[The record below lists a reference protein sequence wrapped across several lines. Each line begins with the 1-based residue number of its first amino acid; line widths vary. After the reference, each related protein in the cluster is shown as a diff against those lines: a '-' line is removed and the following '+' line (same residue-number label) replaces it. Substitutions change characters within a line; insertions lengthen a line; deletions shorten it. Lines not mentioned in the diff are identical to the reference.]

1 MKLPNMNETFY
12 HNLPSGLQIVHR
24 KTTSPVVYVGI
35 MVGAGTRHELPSE
48 NGMAHYIEH
57 CVFKGTEHYT
67 ARQIINHIEGIGG
80 EINAYT
86 TKEETTF
93 YAATLRNHFRTTL
106 HLLADMVLHPT
117 FNKKETD
124 KEVTVILDE
133 IESYN
138 DSPSELIY
146 DDFENMVF
154 EGSSLAMPILGTKK
168 TLRRISKSP
177 DIALNWMKTHYRPE
191 RMVLF
196 VLGNITTQ
204 QVISA
209 AEKELLAN
217 THYPI
222 SHSEAS
228 ISPQGV
234 QYPIDHSEASH
245 SPQGVQYPI
254 AYSTQSGRPIA
265 APAASCSSP
274 SERPVGLCPSYSPSG
289 ASRTY
294 RRHTHQTHV
303 MLGSHAYPI
312 GHPKQL
318 TMYLL
323 NNILGGGS
331 MSSRLYLSLR
341 EKHGLVYNIDSQA
354 VPLSD
359 TGYWN
364 IYLAC
369 EPQHKE
375 QCLELCHKELR
386 NLRETTLTSAQ
397 LQRALRQLEGQMAIS
412 AENQENNAL
421 AMAKQMLYH
430 HHAPAWQKTFAK
442 VQQITPAQLQEV
454 ANEVF
459 APEKIYTLLY
469 D

>member
-1 MKLPNMNETFY
+1 MSDTFY
-12 HNLPSGLQIVHR
+12 HNLPNGVQIVHR
-24 KTTSPVVYVGI
+24 KTTSPVVYVGLMI
-35 MVGAGTRHELPSE
+35 GAGTRHELPNE

-117 FNKKETD
+117 FNTRETD

-146 DDFENMVF
+146 DDFETMVF

-177 DIALNWMKTHYRPE
+177 DIALDWMQQHYRPE

-196 VLGNITTQ
+196 VLGNVTTQ

-209 AEKELLAN
+209 AEKELLASS
-217 THYPI
+217 PI
-222 SHSEAS
+222 SYSEAS
-228 ISPQGV
+228 
-234 QYPIDHSEASH
+234 YSEASCNQ
-245 SPQGVQYPI
+245 SPI
-254 AYSTQSGRPIA
+254 AYS
-265 APAASCSSP
+265 
-274 SERPVGLCPSYSPSG
+274 
-289 ASRTY
+289 RTY
-294 RRHTHQTHV
+294 KRHTHQTHI

-375 QCLELCHKELR
+375 QCLELCHKELKQ
-386 NLRETTLTSAQ
+386 LRDTTLTSAQ

-430 HHAPAWQKTFAK
+430 HHAPAWQETFVK
-442 VQQITPAQLQEV
+442 VQQITPTQLQDV

>member
-1 MKLPNMNETFY
+1 MNETFY
-12 HNLPSGLQIVHR
+12 HNLPNGVQIVHR
-24 KTTSPVVYVGI
+24 KTQSPVVYVGLMI
-35 MVGAGTRHELPSE
+35 GAGTRHEQANE

-57 CVFKGTEHYT
+57 CVFKGTEHYN

-93 YAATLRNHFRTTL
+93 YAATLSNHFRTTL
-106 HLLADMVLHPT
+106 HLLADMVLRPT

-154 EGSSLAMPILGTKK
+154 EGSSLAMPILGTRK
-168 TLRRISKSP
+168 TLKRISKSP
-177 DIALNWMKTHYRPE
+177 DYPLQWMAQHYRPE

-196 VLGNITTQ
+196 VQGNVSTK
-204 QVISA
+204 QVISS
-209 AEKELLAN
+209 AERELGEVPHISSLTSHSSLSSQSSMPSAN
-217 THYPI
+217 T
-222 SHSEAS
+222 
-228 ISPQGV
+228 
-234 QYPIDHSEASH
+234 
-245 SPQGVQYPI
+245 
-254 AYSTQSGRPIA
+254 
-265 APAASCSSP
+265 
-274 SERPVGLCPSYSPSG
+274 
-289 ASRTY
+289 RTY
-294 RRHTHQTHV
+294 KRHTHQTHV

-375 QCLELCHKELR
+375 QCLELCHKELQM
-386 NLRETTLTSAQ
+386 LRDVRLSSSQ

-430 HHAPAWQKTFAK
+430 HYAPAWQETFAK
-442 VQQITPAQLQEV
+442 VKEITATQLQDV

-459 APEKIYTLLY
+459 TPQNIYTLLY

>member
-1 MKLPNMNETFY
+1 MSDTFY
-12 HNLPSGLQIVHR
+12 HNLPNGVQIVHR

-35 MVGAGTRHELPSE
+35 MVGAGTRHEQPNE

-93 YAATLRNHFRTTL
+93 YAATLSNHFRTTL

-117 FNKKETD
+117 FSKKETD

-146 DDFENMVF
+146 DDFENMIF

-177 DIALNWMKTHYRPE
+177 DIALSWMQQHYRPE

-196 VLGNITTQ
+196 VLGNVSTQ
-204 QVISA
+204 QVLSA
-209 AEKELLAN
+209 ATRELLSN
-217 THYPI
+217 SQYPI
-222 SHSEAS
+222 ANSEAS
-228 ISPQGV
+228 HIQSP
-234 QYPIDHSEASH
+234 ITHSEASH

-254 AYSTQSGRPIA
+254 A
-265 APAASCSSP
+265 APAASNT
-274 SERPVGLCPSYSPSG
+274 RLYK
-289 ASRTY
+289 
-294 RRHTHQTHV
+294 RHTHQTHI
-303 MLGSHAYPI
+303 MLGSYAYPI

-354 VPLSD
+354 MPLSD

-369 EPQHKE
+369 EPQHKDA
-375 QCLELCHKELR
+375 CLELCHKELQQ
-386 NLRETTLTSAQ
+386 LRDTALTSAQ

-430 HHAPAWQKTFAK
+430 HHAPAWRETFAK
-442 VQQITPAQLQEV
+442 VREITSAQLQEV

-459 APEKIYTLLY
+459 APDKIYTLLY

>member
-1 MKLPNMNETFY
+1 MYETFY
-12 HNLPSGLQIVHR
+12 HNLPNGLQIIHR
-24 KTTSPVVYVGI
+24 KTNSPVVYVGI

-106 HLLADMVLHPT
+106 HLLAEMVLRPT

-146 DDFENMVF
+146 DDFENMIF
-154 EGSSLAMPILGTKK
+154 EGSSLAMPILGSKK
-168 TLRRISKSP
+168 TLKHISKSP
-177 DIALNWMKTHYRPE
+177 EYPLKWMAQHYRPE
-191 RMVLF
+191 HMVLF
-196 VLGNITTQ
+196 VLGNVSTK
-204 QVISA
+204 QVIASA
-209 AEKELLAN
+209 ERELGV
-217 THYPI
+217 I
-222 SHSEAS
+222 SSTDSTTTATSTSNRTSAS
-228 ISPQGV
+228 T
-234 QYPIDHSEASH
+234 A
-245 SPQGVQYPI
+245 
-254 AYSTQSGRPIA
+254 TT
-265 APAASCSSP
+265 
-274 SERPVGLCPSYSPSG
+274 
-289 ASRTY
+289 RTY
-294 RRHTHQTHV
+294 RRHTHQTHI
-303 MLGSHAYPI
+303 MLGSHTYPI
-312 GHPKQL
+312 GHPNQL

-341 EKHGLVYNIDSQA
+341 EKYGLVYNVDSQA

-397 LQRALRQLEGQMAIS
+397 LQRALRQLEGQIAIS

-430 HHAPAWQKTFAK
+430 HHAPAWQETFAK
-442 VQQITPAQLQEV
+442 VQQITPIQLQDV

>member
-1 MKLPNMNETFY
+1 MYETFY
-12 HNLPSGLQIVHR
+12 HNLPNGVQIVHR

-35 MVGAGTRHELPSE
+35 MVGAGTRHELPNE

-93 YAATLRNHFRTTL
+93 YAATLRQHFRTTL
-106 HLLADMVLHPT
+106 HLLADMVLRPT
-117 FNKKETD
+117 FHKKETD
-124 KEVTVILDE
+124 KELTVILDE

-146 DDFENMVF
+146 DDFENMIF

-177 DIALNWMKTHYRPE
+177 DIALSWMQQHYRPE

-196 VLGNITTQ
+196 VLGNVSTQ

-209 AEKELLAN
+209 AEKELLA
-217 THYPI
+217 HSPQDVQYPI

-228 ISPQGV
+228 NSPQGV
-234 QYPIDHSEASH
+234 QYPISHSEASL
-245 SPQGVQYPI
+245 
-254 AYSTQSGRPIA
+254 T
-265 APAASCSSP
+265 
-274 SERPVGLCPSYSPSG
+274 
-289 ASRTY
+289 RTY
-294 RRHTHQTHV
+294 RRHTHQTHI

-341 EKHGLVYNIDSQA
+341 EKYGLVYNIDSQA

-369 EPQHKE
+369 EPQHKD
-375 QCLELCHKELR
+375 QCLELCHKELKQ
-386 NLRETTLTSAQ
+386 LRDTALTSSQ

-430 HHAPAWQKTFAK
+430 HHSPAWQDTFARI
-442 VQQITPAQLQEV
+442 QTITPTQLQDV

>member
-1 MKLPNMNETFY
+1 MSDTFY
-12 HNLPSGLQIVHR
+12 HNLPNGVQIVHR

-35 MVGAGTRHELPSE
+35 MVGAGTRHELPNE

-106 HLLADMVLHPT
+106 HLLAEMVLHPT

-146 DDFENMVF
+146 DDFENMIF

-168 TLRRISKSP
+168 TLRHISKSP
-177 DIALNWMKTHYRPE
+177 DIALNWMQQHYRPE

-196 VLGNITTQ
+196 VLGNVTTQ

-209 AEKELLAN
+209 AEKELLSSSPI
-217 THYPI
+217 THT
-222 SHSEAS
+222 
-228 ISPQGV
+228 
-234 QYPIDHSEASH
+234 EASH

-254 AYSTQSGRPIA
+254 A
-265 APAASCSSP
+265 APAASNT
-274 SERPVGLCPSYSPSG
+274 RLYK
-289 ASRTY
+289 
-294 RRHTHQTHV
+294 RHTHQTHV
-303 MLGSHAYPI
+303 MLGSHTYPI

-318 TMYLL
+318 TMFLL

-341 EKHGLVYNIDSQA
+341 EKYGLVYNIDSQA

-369 EPQHKE
+369 EPQHKD
-375 QCLELCHKELR
+375 QCLELCHKELKQ
-386 NLRETTLTSAQ
+386 LRDTTLTSAQ

-430 HHAPAWQKTFAK
+430 HHAPAWQETFAK
-442 VQQITPAQLQEV
+442 VREITPTQLQDV

>member
-1 MKLPNMNETFY
+1 MYETFY
-12 HNLPSGLQIVHR
+12 HNLTNGVQIVHR
-24 KTTSPVVYVGI
+24 LTASPVVYVGLMI
-35 MVGAGTRHELPSE
+35 GAGTRHELPEE

-57 CVFKGTEHYT
+57 CLFKGTEHYS

-93 YAATLRNHFRTTL
+93 YAATLNNHFRTTL
-106 HLLADMVLHPT
+106 HLLADMVLRPT
-117 FNKKETD
+117 FLKRETD

-146 DDFENMVF
+146 DDFENLIF
-154 EGSSLAMPILGTKK
+154 EGNTLAMPILGTKK
-168 TLRRISKSP
+168 TLKRISKSP
-177 DIALNWMKTHYRPE
+177 EYPLNWMAQHYRPE

-196 VLGNITTQ
+196 VLGNVSPK
-204 QVISA
+204 QVIAA
-209 AEKELLAN
+209 AEKELGHLA
-217 THYPI
+217 
-222 SHSEAS
+222 SVSS
-228 ISPQGV
+228 
-234 QYPIDHSEASH
+234 
-245 SPQGVQYPI
+245 
-254 AYSTQSGRPIA
+254 STSV
-265 APAASCSSP
+265 SSP
-274 SERPVGLCPSYSPSG
+274 SSLTSARERI
-289 ASRTY
+289 Y
-294 RRHTHQTHV
+294 RRHTHQTHI
-303 MLGSHAYPI
+303 MLGSNSFPI

-318 TMYLL
+318 TMFLL

-341 EKHGLVYNIDSQA
+341 EKYGLVYNIDSQA

-369 EPQHKE
+369 EPQHKD
-375 QCLELCHKELR
+375 QCLELVHAELKK
-386 NLRETTLTSAQ
+386 LRDVRLTSAQ
-397 LQRALRQLEGQMAIS
+397 LQRALSQLQGQLAIS

-430 HHAPAWQKTFAK
+430 HRAPQWQETFAK
-442 VQQITPAQLQEV
+442 VQKITPEQLQEV

-459 APEKIYTLLY
+459 DTNKIATLQY
-469 D
+469 A

>member
-1 MKLPNMNETFY
+1 MYDTFY
-12 HNLPSGLQIVHR
+12 HILPNGVQIVHR
-24 KTTSPVVYVGI
+24 KTNSPVVYVGLMI
-35 MVGAGTRHELPSE
+35 GAGTRHEQANE

-57 CVFKGTEHYT
+57 CVFKGTEHYN

-93 YAATLRNHFRTTL
+93 YAATLCNHFRTTL
-106 HLLADMVLHPT
+106 HLLADMVLRPT

-154 EGSSLAMPILGTKK
+154 EGSSLAMPILGTRK
-168 TLRRISKSP
+168 TLKRISKSP
-177 DIALNWMKTHYRPE
+177 DYPLQWMAQHYRPE

-196 VLGNITTQ
+196 VQGNVSTK
-204 QVISA
+204 QVISS
-209 AEKELLAN
+209 AERELGEVPHISSLS
-217 THYPI
+217 
-222 SHSEAS
+222 SHSS
-228 ISPQGV
+228 LS
-234 QYPIDHSEASH
+234 S
-245 SPQGVQYPI
+245 
-254 AYSTQSGRPIA
+254 QS
-265 APAASCSSP
+265 SMP
-274 SERPVGLCPSYSPSG
+274 S
-289 ASRTY
+289 ATIRTY
-294 RRHTHQTHV
+294 KRHTHQTHV

-375 QCLELCHKELR
+375 QCLELCHKELKQ
-386 NLRETTLTSAQ
+386 LRDTRLTAAQ

-430 HHAPAWQKTFAK
+430 HHAPAWQETFAK
-442 VQQITPAQLQEV
+442 VKEITSTQLQDV

>member
-1 MKLPNMNETFY
+1 MYETFY

-35 MVGAGTRHELPSE
+35 MVGAGTRHELPNE

-67 ARQIINHIEGIGG
+67 ARQLINHIEGIGG

-204 QVISA
+204 QVIAA
-209 AEKELLAN
+209 AEKELLASSP
-217 THYPI
+217 YRPI
-222 SHSEAS
+222 ASSPITHSEAS
-228 ISPQGV
+228 N
-234 QYPIDHSEASH
+234 
-245 SPQGVQYPI
+245 
-254 AYSTQSGRPIA
+254 
-265 APAASCSSP
+265 
-274 SERPVGLCPSYSPSG
+274 SPSG

-294 RRHTHQTHV
+294 RRHTHQTHI
-303 MLGSHAYPI
+303 MLGSRSYPI

-369 EPQHKE
+369 ESQHKD
-375 QCLELCHKELR
+375 QCLELCHKELKQ
-386 NLRETTLTSAQ
+386 LRDTTLTTSQ

-421 AMAKQMLYH
+421 AMAKQMLYY
-430 HHAPAWQKTFAK
+430 HHAPAWQETLSK
-442 VQQITPAQLQEV
+442 VKEITPSQLQDV

>member
-1 MKLPNMNETFY
+1 MYETFY
-12 HNLPSGLQIVHR
+12 HNLPNGVQIVHR
-24 KTTSPVVYVGI
+24 LTSSPVVYVGI
-35 MVGAGTRHELPSE
+35 MIGAGTRHEQPEE

-57 CVFKGTEHYT
+57 CLFKGTEHYT

-93 YAATLRNHFRTTL
+93 YAATLSNHFRTTL
-106 HLLADMVLHPT
+106 HLLADMVLRPT

-146 DDFENMVF
+146 DDFENMIF

-177 DIALNWMKTHYRPE
+177 QYPLNWMAQHYRPE
-191 RMVLF
+191 RIVLF
-196 VLGNITTQ
+196 VQGNVSTK
-204 QVISA
+204 QVITA
-209 AEKELLAN
+209 AEKELLA
-217 THYPI
+217 
-222 SHSEAS
+222 S
-228 ISPQGV
+228 SP
-234 QYPIDHSEASH
+234 YRPIDY
-245 SPQGVQYPI
+245 SPSPI
-254 AYSTQSGRPIA
+254 AYSPSPIA
-265 APAASCSSP
+265 
-274 SERPVGLCPSYSPSG
+274 Y
-289 ASRTY
+289 SRTY
-294 RRHTHQTHV
+294 KRHTHQTHV
-303 MLGSHAYPI
+303 MLGSHTYPI

-318 TMYLL
+318 TMFLL

-341 EKHGLVYNIDSQA
+341 EKYGLVYNIDSQA

-369 EPQHKE
+369 EPQHKD
-375 QCLELCHKELR
+375 QCLELCHKELKQLCDTR
-386 NLRETTLTSAQ
+386 LTATQ
-397 LQRALRQLEGQMAIS
+397 LQRALRQLEGQLAIS

-430 HHAPAWQKTFAK
+430 HRAPQWQETFAK
-442 VQQITPAQLQEV
+442 VQKITPEQLQEV

>member
-1 MKLPNMNETFY
+1 MYETFY
-12 HNLPSGLQIVHR
+12 HNLPNGVQIVHR
-24 KTTSPVVYVGI
+24 PTLSPVVYVGI
-35 MVGAGTRHELPSE
+35 MIGAGTRHEQPNE

-57 CVFKGTEHYT
+57 CLFKGTQHYT

-93 YAATLRNHFRTTL
+93 YAATLNNHFRTTL
-106 HLLADMVLHPT
+106 HLLADMVLRPT

-146 DDFENMVF
+146 DDFENMIF

-168 TLRRISKSP
+168 TLKHISKSP
-177 DIALNWMKTHYRPE
+177 DHPLNWMKQHYRPE

-196 VLGNITTQ
+196 VQGNVTTK
-204 QVISA
+204 QVIAA
-209 AEKELLAN
+209 AEKEL
-217 THYPI
+217 
-222 SHSEAS
+222 AS
-228 ISPQGV
+228 F
-234 QYPIDHSEASH
+234 AS
-245 SPQGVQYPI
+245 SSSSSSV
-254 AYSTQSGRPIA
+254 SGP
-265 APAASCSSP
+265 SSL
-274 SERPVGLCPSYSPSG
+274 SVSKERVYK
-289 ASRTY
+289 
-294 RRHTHQTHV
+294 RHTHQTHI
-303 MLGSHAYPI
+303 MLGSNSYPI

-318 TMYLL
+318 TMFLL

-369 EPQHKE
+369 EPQHKN
-375 QCLELCHKELR
+375 QCLELVQKELH
-386 NLRETTLTSAQ
+386 NLRDVKLTSAQ
-397 LQRALRQLEGQMAIS
+397 LQRALRQLQGQLAIS

-430 HHAPAWQKTFAK
+430 HRAPQWQETFAK
-442 VQQITPAQLQEV
+442 VQKITPEQLQDV

-459 APEKIYTLLY
+459 DTNKIATLLY

>member
-1 MKLPNMNETFY
+1 MYETFY
-12 HNLPSGLQIVHR
+12 HNLPNGVQIVHR
-24 KTTSPVVYVGI
+24 LTSSPVVYVGI
-35 MVGAGTRHELPSE
+35 MIGAGTRHEQPEE

-57 CVFKGTEHYT
+57 CLFKGTEHYT

-93 YAATLRNHFRTTL
+93 YAATLSNHFRTTL
-106 HLLADMVLHPT
+106 HLLADMVLRPT

-146 DDFENMVF
+146 DDFENMIF

-168 TLRRISKSP
+168 TLKRISKSP
-177 DIALNWMKTHYRPE
+177 QYPLNWMAQHYRPE

-196 VLGNITTQ
+196 VQGNVSTK
-204 QVISA
+204 QVIAA
-209 AEKELLAN
+209 AEKELL
-217 THYPI
+217 
-222 SHSEAS
+222 SS
-228 ISPQGV
+228 SP
-234 QYPIDHSEASH
+234 YRPIDY
-245 SPQGVQYPI
+245 SPSPI
-254 AYSTQSGRPIA
+254 AYSPSPIA
-265 APAASCSSP
+265 
-274 SERPVGLCPSYSPSG
+274 Y
-289 ASRTY
+289 SRTY
-294 RRHTHQTHV
+294 KRHTHQTHV
-303 MLGSHAYPI
+303 MLGSHTYPI

-318 TMYLL
+318 TMFLL

-341 EKHGLVYNIDSQA
+341 EKYGLVYNIDSQA

-369 EPQHKE
+369 EPQHKDH
-375 QCLELCHKELR
+375 CLELCHKELKQ
-386 NLRETTLTSAQ
+386 LRDTRLTATQ
-397 LQRALRQLEGQMAIS
+397 LQRALRQLEGQLAIS

-430 HHAPAWQKTFAK
+430 HRAPQWQETFAK
-442 VQQITPAQLQEV
+442 VQKITPEQLQEV

>member
-1 MKLPNMNETFY
+1 MSETFY
-12 HNLPSGLQIVHR
+12 HNLPNGVQIVHR

-35 MVGAGTRHELPSE
+35 MVGAGTRHELPNE

-93 YAATLRNHFRTTL
+93 YAATLNNHFRTTL

-117 FNKKETD
+117 FNKRETD

-177 DIALNWMKTHYRPE
+177 NYPLQWMAEHYRPE

-196 VLGNITTQ
+196 VLGNVTTK
-204 QVISA
+204 QVIAA
-209 AEKELLAN
+209 AERELLSYTPSPIANRQSPIAN
-217 THYPI
+217 TP
-222 SHSEAS
+222 S
-228 ISPQGV
+228 
-234 QYPIDHSEASH
+234 
-245 SPQGVQYPI
+245 PI
-254 AYSTQSGRPIA
+254 AYS
-265 APAASCSSP
+265 
-274 SERPVGLCPSYSPSG
+274 
-289 ASRTY
+289 RTY
-294 RRHTHQTHV
+294 KRHTHQTHI

-369 EPQHKE
+369 EPQHKD
-375 QCLELCHKELR
+375 QCLELCHKELQT
-386 NLRETTLTSAQ
+386 LRDVRLTSSQ

-430 HHAPAWQKTFAK
+430 HRAPAWQETFAK
-442 VQQITPAQLQEV
+442 VTEITPTQLQEV

>member
-1 MKLPNMNETFY
+1 MNDTFY
-12 HNLPSGLQIVHR
+12 HNLPNGVQIVHR

-35 MVGAGTRHELPSE
+35 MVGAGTRHELPNE

-106 HLLADMVLHPT
+106 HLLAEMVLRPT
-117 FNKKETD
+117 FSKKETD

-146 DDFENMVF
+146 DDFENMIF
-154 EGSSLAMPILGTKK
+154 EGSSLAMPILGTKR

-177 DIALNWMKTHYRPE
+177 DIALRWMQQHYRPE

-196 VLGNITTQ
+196 VLGNVSTQ
-204 QVISA
+204 QVVSA
-209 AEKELLAN
+209 AEKELLA
-217 THYPI
+217 HSPQDVQYPI
-222 SHSEAS
+222 SISEAS
-228 ISPQGV
+228 HSPQGV
-234 QYPIDHSEASH
+234 QYPIAHSEASH

-254 AYSTQSGRPIA
+254 A
-265 APAASCSSP
+265 APAASNT
-274 SERPVGLCPSYSPSG
+274 RIYK
-289 ASRTY
+289 
-294 RRHTHQTHV
+294 RHTHQTHV

-369 EPQHKE
+369 EPQHKD
-375 QCLELCHKELR
+375 QCLELCHKELKQ
-386 NLRETTLTSAQ
+386 LRDTTLTTSQ

-430 HHAPAWQKTFAK
+430 HHAPAWQETFAK
-442 VQQITPAQLQEV
+442 VKEITPTQLQDV

>member
-1 MKLPNMNETFY
+1 MNNTFY
-12 HNLPSGLQIVHR
+12 HNLPNGLQIVHR

-35 MVGAGTRHELPSE
+35 MVGAGTRHELPNE

-106 HLLADMVLHPT
+106 HLLAEMVLRPT

-146 DDFENMVF
+146 DDFENMIF
-154 EGSSLAMPILGTKK
+154 EGSSLAMPILGSKK
-168 TLRRISKSP
+168 TLKHISKSP
-177 DIALNWMKTHYRPE
+177 EHPLKWMAQHYRPE
-191 RMVLF
+191 HMVLF
-196 VLGNITTQ
+196 VLGNVSTK
-204 QVISA
+204 QVIASA
-209 AEKELLAN
+209 ERELGV
-217 THYPI
+217 I
-222 SHSEAS
+222 SSTDSTTTATSTSNRTSAS
-228 ISPQGV
+228 T
-234 QYPIDHSEASH
+234 A
-245 SPQGVQYPI
+245 
-254 AYSTQSGRPIA
+254 TT
-265 APAASCSSP
+265 
-274 SERPVGLCPSYSPSG
+274 
-289 ASRTY
+289 RTY
-294 RRHTHQTHV
+294 RRHTHQTHI
-303 MLGSHAYPI
+303 MLGSHTYPI
-312 GHPKQL
+312 GHPNQL

-341 EKHGLVYNIDSQA
+341 EKYGLVYNVDSQA

-397 LQRALRQLEGQMAIS
+397 LQRTLRQLEGQMAIS

-430 HHAPAWQKTFAK
+430 HHAPAWQETFAK
-442 VQQITPAQLQEV
+442 VQQITPIQLQDV

>member
-1 MKLPNMNETFY
+1 MYETFY
-12 HNLPSGLQIVHR
+12 HNLPNGVQIVHR
-24 KTTSPVVYVGI
+24 PTPSPVVYVGLMI
-35 MVGAGTRHELPSE
+35 GAGTRHEHPNE

-57 CVFKGTEHYT
+57 CLFKGTEHYS

-93 YAATLRNHFRTTL
+93 YAATLNNHFRTTL
-106 HLLADMVLHPT
+106 HLLADMVLRPT

-146 DDFENMVF
+146 DDFENMIF

-168 TLRRISKSP
+168 TLCRISKSP
-177 DIALNWMKTHYRPE
+177 KYPLGWMAKHYRPE

-196 VLGNITTQ
+196 VLGNVTTK

-209 AEKELLAN
+209 AEKEFGN
-217 THYPI
+217 TEVPI
-222 SHSEAS
+222 NNTTLHNTK
-228 ISPQGV
+228 
-234 QYPIDHSEASH
+234 QY
-245 SPQGVQYPI
+245 Y
-254 AYSTQSGRPIA
+254 TT
-265 APAASCSSP
+265 
-274 SERPVGLCPSYSPSG
+274 LNNTK
-289 ASRTY
+289 SRTY
-294 RRHTHQTHV
+294 RRHTHQTHI
-303 MLGSHAYPI
+303 MLGSHTYPI

-341 EKHGLVYNIDSQA
+341 EKHGLVYNIDSQT

-369 EPQHKE
+369 EPQHKD
-375 QCLELCHKELR
+375 QCLELCHKELQT
-386 NLRETTLTSAQ
+386 LRDVRLTSSQ
-397 LQRALRQLEGQMAIS
+397 LQRALRQLEGQLAIS

-430 HHAPAWQKTFAK
+430 HRAPQWQETFEK
-442 VQQITPAQLQEV
+442 VKQITPSQLQEV

-459 APEKIYTLLY
+459 ALDKIYTLLY

>member
-1 MKLPNMNETFY
+1 MYETFY
-12 HNLPSGLQIVHR
+12 HNLPNGVQIVHR
-24 KTTSPVVYVGI
+24 PTASPVVYVGLMI
-35 MVGAGTRHELPSE
+35 GAGTRHEEPNE

-57 CVFKGTEHYT
+57 CLFKGTEHYT

-93 YAATLRNHFRTTL
+93 YAATLNNHFRTTL
-106 HLLADMVLHPT
+106 HLLADMVLRPT

-146 DDFENMVF
+146 DDFENLIF
-154 EGSSLAMPILGTKK
+154 EGNSLAMPILGTKK
-168 TLRRISKSP
+168 TLKRISKSP
-177 DIALNWMKTHYRPE
+177 DYPLNWMKQHYRPE

-196 VLGNITTQ
+196 VQGNVTTK
-204 QVISA
+204 QVIAA
-209 AEKELLAN
+209 AEKELAHLA
-217 THYPI
+217 
-222 SHSEAS
+222 SSS
-228 ISPQGV
+228 S
-234 QYPIDHSEASH
+234 S
-245 SPQGVQYPI
+245 
-254 AYSTQSGRPIA
+254 YSV
-265 APAASCSSP
+265 SSP
-274 SERPVGLCPSYSPSG
+274 SSLSASKERVYK
-289 ASRTY
+289 
-294 RRHTHQTHV
+294 RHTHQTHI
-303 MLGSHAYPI
+303 MLGSHSYPI

-318 TMYLL
+318 TMFLL

-341 EKHGLVYNIDSQA
+341 EKYGLVYNVDSQA

-369 EPQHKE
+369 EPQHKD
-375 QCLELCHKELR
+375 QCLELVHHELQT
-386 NLRETTLTSAQ
+386 LRDVRLTSAQ
-397 LQRALRQLEGQMAIS
+397 LQRALRQLQGQLAIS

-430 HHAPAWQKTFAK
+430 HRAPQWQETFAK
-442 VQQITPAQLQEV
+442 VQKITPDQLQEV

-459 APEKIYTLLY
+459 DTNKIATLQY
-469 D
+469 A

>member
-1 MKLPNMNETFY
+1 MYETFY
-12 HNLPSGLQIVHR
+12 HNLPNGVQIVHR
-24 KTTSPVVYVGI
+24 KTSSPVVYVGI
-35 MVGAGTRHELPSE
+35 MVGAGTRHEQPNE

-106 HLLADMVLHPT
+106 HLLADMVLRPT
-117 FNKKETD
+117 FNKRETD

-168 TLRRISKSP
+168 TLKRISKSRQYP
-177 DIALNWMKTHYRPE
+177 LDWMAQHYRPE

-196 VLGNITTQ
+196 VLGNVTTQ
-204 QVISA
+204 QVIAA
-209 AEKELLAN
+209 AERELGNFARETSVASATSPASPL
-217 THYPI
+217 PI
-222 SHSEAS
+222 THSEVS
-228 ISPQGV
+228 NNPQG
-234 QYPIDHSEASH
+234 I
-245 SPQGVQYPI
+245 QYPI
-254 AYSTQSGRPIA
+254 AAS
-265 APAASCSSP
+265 AASLT
-274 SERPVGLCPSYSPSG
+274 RLYK
-289 ASRTY
+289 
-294 RRHTHQTHV
+294 RHTHQTHI
-303 MLGSHAYPI
+303 MLGSHSYPI

-369 EPQHKE
+369 EPQHKD
-375 QCLELCHKELR
+375 QCLELCHKELKQ
-386 NLRETTLTSAQ
+386 LRDVTLTSAQ

-421 AMAKQMLYH
+421 AMAKQMLYY
-430 HHAPAWQKTFAK
+430 HHAPAWQETFARL
-442 VQQITPAQLQEV
+442 QTITPSQLQEV
-454 ANEVF
+454 ANETY
-459 APEKIYTLLY
+459 APDKIYTLLY

>member
-1 MKLPNMNETFY
+1 MYETFY

-35 MVGAGTRHELPSE
+35 MVGAGTRHELPNE

-106 HLLADMVLHPT
+106 HLLADMVLRPT
-117 FNKKETD
+117 FCKKETD

-146 DDFENMVF
+146 DDFENMIF
-154 EGSSLAMPILGTKK
+154 EGSSLAMPILGTKR

-196 VLGNITTQ
+196 VLGNISTQ

-209 AEKELLAN
+209 AEKELLASSP
-217 THYPI
+217 YRPI
-222 SHSEAS
+222 ASSPIANSEAS
-228 ISPQGV
+228 YSQ
-234 QYPIDHSEASH
+234 S
-245 SPQGVQYPI
+245 PI
-254 AYSTQSGRPIA
+254 AYS
-265 APAASCSSP
+265 
-274 SERPVGLCPSYSPSG
+274 
-289 ASRTY
+289 RTY
-294 RRHTHQTHV
+294 KRHTHQTHI

-375 QCLELCHKELR
+375 QCLELCHKELKQ
-386 NLRETTLTSAQ
+386 LRDTTLTSAQ

-430 HHAPAWQKTFAK
+430 HHAPAWQETFAK
-442 VQQITPAQLQEV
+442 VQQITPTQLQDV

>member
-1 MKLPNMNETFY
+1 MSETFY
-12 HNLPSGLQIVHR
+12 HNLPNGVQIVHR
-24 KTTSPVVYVGI
+24 KTSSPVVYVGI
-35 MVGAGTRHELPSE
+35 MVGAGTRHEQANE

-93 YAATLRNHFRTTL
+93 YAATLSNHFRTTL
-106 HLLADMVLHPT
+106 HLLADMVMRPT

-177 DIALNWMKTHYRPE
+177 DIAINWMQQHYRPE

-196 VLGNITTQ
+196 VQGNVTTK

-209 AEKELLAN
+209 AERELGEVPHISSLS
-217 THYPI
+217 
-222 SHSEAS
+222 SHSS
-228 ISPQGV
+228 LS
-234 QYPIDHSEASH
+234 S
-245 SPQGVQYPI
+245 
-254 AYSTQSGRPIA
+254 QS
-265 APAASCSSP
+265 SMP
-274 SERPVGLCPSYSPSG
+274 S
-289 ASRTY
+289 ATTRTY
-294 RRHTHQTHV
+294 KRHTHQTHI

-312 GHPKQL
+312 GHEKQL

-341 EKHGLVYNIDSQA
+341 EKYGLVYNIDSQA

-369 EPQHKE
+369 EPQHKD
-375 QCLELCHKELR
+375 QCLELCHKELKQ
-386 NLRETTLTSAQ
+386 LRDTRLTSAQ

-430 HHAPAWQKTFAK
+430 HHAPAWQEVFAK
-442 VQQITPAQLQEV
+442 VKEISAEQLQDV

>member
-1 MKLPNMNETFY
+1 MYETFY
-12 HNLPSGLQIVHR
+12 HNLPNGLQIVHR

-35 MVGAGTRHELPSE
+35 MVGAGTRHELPNE

-57 CVFKGTEHYT
+57 CVFKGTQHYT

-93 YAATLRNHFRTTL
+93 YAATLRQHFRTTL
-106 HLLADMVLHPT
+106 HLLADLVIRPT
-117 FNKKETD
+117 FHKKETD
-124 KEVTVILDE
+124 KELTVILDE

-146 DDFENMVF
+146 DDFENMIF
-154 EGSSLAMPILGTKK
+154 EGSSLAMPILGTKR
-168 TLRRISKSP
+168 TLHRISKSP
-177 DIALNWMKTHYRPE
+177 DIALNWMQQHYRPE

-196 VLGNITTQ
+196 VLGNVTTQ

-209 AEKELLAN
+209 AEREF
-217 THYPI
+217 I
-222 SHSEAS
+222 
-228 ISPQGV
+228 
-234 QYPIDHSEASH
+234 
-245 SPQGVQYPI
+245 
-254 AYSTQSGRPIA
+254 
-265 APAASCSSP
+265 SSP
-274 SERPVGLCPSYSPSG
+274 SPQTDTPS
-289 ASRTY
+289 ASNTTNNSKFKIQNSKFPTTRLY
-294 RRHTHQTHV
+294 RRHTHQTHI

-341 EKHGLVYNIDSQA
+341 ERYGLVYNIDSQA

-369 EPQHKE
+369 EPQHKDH
-375 QCLELCHKELR
+375 CLELCQKELKQ
-386 NLRETTLTSAQ
+386 LRDTALTASQ

-430 HHAPAWQKTFAK
+430 HHAPAWQDTFARI
-442 VQQITPAQLQEV
+442 QTITPTQLQDV

>member
-1 MKLPNMNETFY
+1 MYDTFY
-12 HNLPSGLQIVHR
+12 HILPNGVQIVHR
-24 KTTSPVVYVGI
+24 KTNSPVVYVGLMI
-35 MVGAGTRHELPSE
+35 GAGTRHEQANE

-57 CVFKGTEHYT
+57 CVFKGTEHYN
-67 ARQIINHIEGIGG
+67 ARQIINQIEGIGG

-93 YAATLRNHFRTTL
+93 YAATLCNHFRTTL
-106 HLLADMVLHPT
+106 HLLADMVLRPT

-177 DIALNWMKTHYRPE
+177 EIALNWMKTHYRPE
-191 RMVLF
+191 RIVLF
-196 VLGNITTQ
+196 VQGNVSTK
-204 QVISA
+204 QVISS
-209 AEKELLAN
+209 AERELREVPRISSLSS
-217 THYPI
+217 YS
-222 SHSEAS
+222 SHSS
-228 ISPQGV
+228 L
-234 QYPIDHSEASH
+234 
-245 SPQGVQYPI
+245 
-254 AYSTQSGRPIA
+254 
-265 APAASCSSP
+265 SSMP
-274 SERPVGLCPSYSPSG
+274 S
-289 ASRTY
+289 ATTRTY
-294 RRHTHQTHV
+294 KRHTHQTHI

-312 GHPKQL
+312 GHQKQL

-369 EPQHKE
+369 EPQHKD
-375 QCLELCHKELR
+375 QCLELCHKELKQ
-386 NLRETTLTSAQ
+386 LRDTRLTSAQ

-430 HHAPAWQKTFAK
+430 HHAPAWQEVFAK
-442 VQQITPAQLQEV
+442 VKEITAEQLQDV

>member
-1 MKLPNMNETFY
+1 MYETFY
-12 HNLPSGLQIVHR
+12 HNLPNGVQIVHR
-24 KTTSPVVYVGI
+24 KTLSPVVYVGLMI
-35 MVGAGTRHELPSE
+35 GAGTRHEQPEE

-57 CVFKGTEHYT
+57 CLFKGTEHYT

-93 YAATLRNHFRTTL
+93 YAATLNNHFRTTL
-106 HLLADMVLHPT
+106 HLLADMVLRPT

-146 DDFENMVF
+146 DDFENLLF

-177 DIALNWMKTHYRPE
+177 KYPLDWMAQHYRPE

-196 VLGNITTQ
+196 VQGNVSTK
-204 QVISA
+204 QVIAA
-209 AEKELLAN
+209 AEKELG
-217 THYPI
+217 HFV
-222 SHSEAS
+222 S
-228 ISPQGV
+228 IPCS
-234 QYPIDHSEASH
+234 
-245 SPQGVQYPI
+245 
-254 AYSTQSGRPIA
+254 YSV
-265 APAASCSSP
+265 SSP
-274 SERPVGLCPSYSPSG
+274 STLSAAKERV
-289 ASRTY
+289 Y

-303 MLGSHAYPI
+303 MLGSHSYPI

-318 TMYLL
+318 TMFLL

-341 EKHGLVYNIDSQA
+341 EKYGLVYNIDSQA

-359 TGYWN
+359 TGYWD

-369 EPQHKE
+369 EPQHKD
-375 QCLELCHKELR
+375 QCLELCHKELQT
-386 NLRETTLTSAQ
+386 LRDVRLTSAQ
-397 LQRALRQLEGQMAIS
+397 LQRALRQLEGQLAIS

-430 HHAPAWQKTFAK
+430 HRAPQWQETFAK
-442 VQQITPAQLQEV
+442 VQQITPAQLQDV

>member
-1 MKLPNMNETFY
+1 MSDTFY
-12 HNLPSGLQIVHR
+12 HNLPNGVQIVYR

-35 MVGAGTRHELPSE
+35 MVGAGTRHEFPNE

-106 HLLADMVLHPT
+106 HLLAEMVLRPT
-117 FNKKETD
+117 FSKKETD

-146 DDFENMVF
+146 DDFENMIF

-177 DIALNWMKTHYRPE
+177 DIALDWMQQHYRPE

-196 VLGNITTQ
+196 VLGDVSTQ
-204 QVISA
+204 QVISS
-209 AEKELLAN
+209 AEKELL
-217 THYPI
+217 
-222 SHSEAS
+222 
-228 ISPQGV
+228 
-234 QYPIDHSEASH
+234 
-245 SPQGVQYPI
+245 
-254 AYSTQSGRPIA
+254 
-265 APAASCSSP
+265 
-274 SERPVGLCPSYSPSG
+274 SYSPSPI
-289 ASRTY
+289 ANSQSPIANSQSPIAYRRTY
-294 RRHTHQTHV
+294 KRHTHQTHI

-375 QCLELCHKELR
+375 QCLELCHKELKQ
-386 NLRETTLTSAQ
+386 LRDTTLTSAQ

-430 HHAPAWQKTFAK
+430 HHAPAWQETFAK
-442 VQQITPAQLQEV
+442 VQQITPTQLQDV

-459 APEKIYTLLY
+459 APERIYTLLY

>member
-1 MKLPNMNETFY
+1 MNDTFY
-12 HNLPSGLQIVHR
+12 HNLPNGVQIVHR

-35 MVGAGTRHELPSE
+35 MVGAGTRHEQPNE

-57 CVFKGTEHYT
+57 CVFKGTQHYT

-106 HLLADMVLHPT
+106 HLLADMVLRPT
-117 FNKKETD
+117 FCKKETD

-146 DDFENMVF
+146 DDFENMIF

-168 TLRRISKSP
+168 TLRLISKSP
-177 DIALNWMKTHYRPE
+177 DIALNWMKMHYRPE

-196 VLGNITTQ
+196 VLGNVSTQ

-209 AEKELLAN
+209 AEKELLASSP
-217 THYPI
+217 YRPI
-222 SHSEAS
+222 AS
-228 ISPQGV
+228 SP
-234 QYPIDHSEASH
+234 ITHSEASH
-245 SPQGVQYPI
+245 SP
-254 AYSTQSGRPIA
+254 
-265 APAASCSSP
+265 
-274 SERPVGLCPSYSPSG
+274 SG
-289 ASRTY
+289 ASRTF
-294 RRHTHQTHV
+294 RRHTHQTHI
-303 MLGSHAYPI
+303 MLGSHTYPI

-354 VPLSD
+354 VTLSD

-369 EPQHKE
+369 EPQHKD
-375 QCLELCHKELR
+375 QCLELCHKELKQ
-386 NLRETTLTSAQ
+386 LRETALTTSQ

-430 HHAPAWQKTFAK
+430 RQAPAWQETFAK
-442 VQQITPAQLQEV
+442 VQQITPYQLQDV

-459 APEKIYTLLY
+459 APEKVYTLLY

>member
-1 MKLPNMNETFY
+1 MYETFY
-12 HNLPSGLQIVHR
+12 HNLPNGVQIVHR
-24 KTTSPVVYVGI
+24 PTPSPVVYVGLMI
-35 MVGAGTRHELPSE
+35 GAGTRHEQPNE

-57 CVFKGTEHYT
+57 CLFKGTEHYT

-93 YAATLRNHFRTTL
+93 YAATLNNHFRTTL
-106 HLLADMVLHPT
+106 HLLADMVLRPT

-146 DDFENMVF
+146 DDFENMIF

-177 DIALNWMKTHYRPE
+177 KYPLGWMAKHYRPE

-196 VLGNITTQ
+196 VLGNVTTK

-209 AEKELLAN
+209 AEKELLSEAR
-217 THYPI
+217 YPI
-222 SHSEAS
+222 SETR
-228 ISPQGV
+228 
-234 QYPIDHSEASH
+234 YPIADTRYPISDTR
-245 SPQGVQYPI
+245 YPI
-254 AYSTQSGRPIA
+254 AY
-265 APAASCSSP
+265 
-274 SERPVGLCPSYSPSG
+274 
-289 ASRTY
+289 SRTY
-294 RRHTHQTHV
+294 RRHTHQTHI
-303 MLGSHAYPI
+303 MLGSHTYPI

-318 TMYLL
+318 TMFLL
-323 NNILGGGS
+323 NNILGGSS

-369 EPQHKE
+369 EPQHKD
-375 QCLELCHKELR
+375 QCLELCHKELQT
-386 NLRETTLTSAQ
+386 LRDVRLTSSQ
-397 LQRALRQLEGQMAIS
+397 LQRALRQLEGQLAIS

-430 HHAPAWQKTFAK
+430 HRAPQWQETFEK
-442 VQQITPAQLQEV
+442 VQQITPSQLQEV

-459 APEKIYTLLY
+459 SPEKIYTLLY

>member
-1 MKLPNMNETFY
+1 MYETFY
-12 HNLPSGLQIVHR
+12 HNLPNGVQIVHR

-35 MVGAGTRHELPSE
+35 MVGAGTRHELPNE

-93 YAATLRNHFRTTL
+93 YAATLSNHFRTTL
-106 HLLADMVLHPT
+106 HLLAEMVLRPT
-117 FNKKETD
+117 FSKKETD

-146 DDFENMVF
+146 DDFENMIF
-154 EGSSLAMPILGTKK
+154 EGTSLAMPILGTKK
-168 TLRRISKSP
+168 TLKRISKSP
-177 DIALNWMKTHYRPE
+177 QYPLNWMAQHYRPE

-196 VLGNITTQ
+196 VLGNVTTR

-209 AEKELLAN
+209 AERELG
-217 THYPI
+217 
-222 SHSEAS
+222 EAVS
-228 ISPQGV
+228 IS
-234 QYPIDHSEASH
+234 
-245 SPQGVQYPI
+245 
-254 AYSTQSGRPIA
+254 STSRA
-265 APAASCSSP
+265 TSP
-274 SERPVGLCPSYSPSG
+274 SSLTSVSS
-289 ASRTY
+289 ATTRTY
-294 RRHTHQTHV
+294 RRHTHQTHI

-331 MSSRLYLSLR
+331 MSSRLYLNLR

-369 EPQHKE
+369 EPQHKD
-375 QCLELCHKELR
+375 QCLELCHKELQT
-386 NLRETTLTSAQ
+386 LRDLRLTSSQ

-421 AMAKQMLYH
+421 AMAKQMLYY
-430 HHAPAWQKTFAK
+430 HHAPAWQETFAK
-442 VQQITPAQLQEV
+442 VQQITPEQLQDV

-459 APEKIYTLLY
+459 DAEKIATLQY

>member
-1 MKLPNMNETFY
+1 MNETFY
-12 HNLPSGLQIVHR
+12 HNLPNGVQIVHR
-24 KTTSPVVYVGI
+24 ITNSPVVYVGL
-35 MVGAGTRHELPSE
+35 MVGAGTRHEQANE

-93 YAATLRNHFRTTL
+93 YAATLRQHFRTTL
-106 HLLADMVLHPT
+106 HLLAEMVLRPT
-117 FNKKETD
+117 FSKKETD

-146 DDFENMVF
+146 DDFENMIF

-168 TLRRISKSP
+168 TLKRISKSP
-177 DIALNWMKTHYRPE
+177 NNPLNWMAQHYRPE

-196 VLGNITTQ
+196 VLGNVTTK
-204 QVISA
+204 QVIAA
-209 AEKELLAN
+209 AERELGN
-217 THYPI
+217 FTRETSI
-222 SHSEAS
+222 TNMGREAS
-228 ISPQGV
+228 ITSL
-234 QYPIDHSEASH
+234 
-245 SPQGVQYPI
+245 
-254 AYSTQSGRPIA
+254 
-265 APAASCSSP
+265 SSLT
-274 SERPVGLCPSYSPSG
+274 SAKE
-289 ASRTY
+289 RTY
-294 RRHTHQTHV
+294 RRHTHQTHI
-303 MLGSHAYPI
+303 MLGAHSYPI

-375 QCLELCHKELR
+375 QCLELCHKELKQ
-386 NLRETTLTSAQ
+386 LRDTTLTSTQ

-430 HHAPAWQKTFAK
+430 HHAPAWQETFEK
-442 VQQITPAQLQEV
+442 VKAITPEQLQEV

>member
-1 MKLPNMNETFY
+1 MYETFY
-12 HNLPSGLQIVHR
+12 HTLPNGVQIVHR
-24 KTTSPVVYVGI
+24 KTLSPVVYVGLMI
-35 MVGAGTRHELPSE
+35 GAGTRHEQPEE

-57 CVFKGTEHYT
+57 CLFKGTEHYT

-93 YAATLRNHFRTTL
+93 YAATLNNHFRTTL
-106 HLLADMVLHPT
+106 HLLADMVLRPT

-146 DDFENMVF
+146 DDFENLLF

-168 TLRRISKSP
+168 TLKRISKSP
-177 DIALNWMKTHYRPE
+177 DYPLHWMAQHYRPE

-196 VLGNITTQ
+196 VQGNVSTK
-204 QVISA
+204 QVIAA
-209 AEKELLAN
+209 AEKELL
-217 THYPI
+217 TL
-222 SHSEAS
+222 S
-228 ISPQGV
+228 
-234 QYPIDHSEASH
+234 
-245 SPQGVQYPI
+245 
-254 AYSTQSGRPIA
+254 PIA
-265 APAASCSSP
+265 APAASYSSLC
-274 SERPVGLCPSYSPSG
+274 ERPIGLCPSYSPSG

-303 MLGSHAYPI
+303 MLGSHTYPI

-318 TMYLL
+318 TMFLL

-341 EKHGLVYNIDSQA
+341 EKYGLVYNIDSQA

-369 EPQHKE
+369 EPQHKD
-375 QCLELCHKELR
+375 QCLELCHKELQT
-386 NLRETTLTSAQ
+386 LRDVRLTSAQ
-397 LQRALRQLEGQMAIS
+397 LQRALRQLEGQLAIS

-430 HHAPAWQKTFAK
+430 HRAPQWQETFAK
-442 VQQITPAQLQEV
+442 VQQITPAQLQDV

>member
-1 MKLPNMNETFY
+1 MYETFY
-12 HNLPSGLQIVHR
+12 HNLPNGVQIVHR
-24 KTTSPVVYVGI
+24 KTLSPVVYVGLMI
-35 MVGAGTRHELPSE
+35 GAGTRHEQPEE

-57 CVFKGTEHYT
+57 CLFKGTEHYT

-93 YAATLRNHFRTTL
+93 YAATLNNHFRTTL
-106 HLLADMVLHPT
+106 HLLADMVLRPT

-146 DDFENMVF
+146 DDFENLLF

-168 TLRRISKSP
+168 TLKRISKSP
-177 DIALNWMKTHYRPE
+177 DYPLHWMAQRYRPE

-196 VLGNITTQ
+196 VQGNVSTK
-204 QVISA
+204 QVIAA
-209 AEKELLAN
+209 AEKELL
-217 THYPI
+217 TL
-222 SHSEAS
+222 S
-228 ISPQGV
+228 
-234 QYPIDHSEASH
+234 
-245 SPQGVQYPI
+245 
-254 AYSTQSGRPIA
+254 PIA
-265 APAASCSSP
+265 APAASYSSLC
-274 SERPVGLCPSYSPSG
+274 ERPIGLCPSYSPSG

-294 RRHTHQTHV
+294 KRHTHQTHI
-303 MLGSHAYPI
+303 MLGSHTYPI

-318 TMYLL
+318 TMFLL

-341 EKHGLVYNIDSQA
+341 EKYGLVYNIDSQA

-359 TGYWN
+359 TGYWD

-369 EPQHKE
+369 EPQHKD
-375 QCLELCHKELR
+375 QCLELCHKELQT
-386 NLRETTLTSAQ
+386 LRDVRLTSAQ
-397 LQRALRQLEGQMAIS
+397 LQRALRQLEGQLAIS

-430 HHAPAWQKTFAK
+430 HRAPQWQETFAK
-442 VQQITPAQLQEV
+442 VQKITPEQLQEV

>member
-1 MKLPNMNETFY
+1 MSETFY
-12 HNLPSGLQIVHR
+12 HNLPNGVQIVHR

-35 MVGAGTRHELPSE
+35 MVGAGTRHELPNE

-93 YAATLRNHFRTTL
+93 YAATLNNHFRTTL

-117 FNKKETD
+117 FNKRETD
-124 KEVTVILDE
+124 KEITVILDE

-177 DIALNWMKTHYRPE
+177 DIALGWMQQHYRPE

-196 VLGNITTQ
+196 VLGNVTTK
-204 QVISA
+204 QVIAA
-209 AEKELLAN
+209 AERELAPLNPPSRGEA
-217 THYPI
+217 I
-222 SHSEAS
+222 SLPFRE
-228 ISPQGV
+228 G
-234 QYPIDHSEASH
+234 
-245 SPQGVQYPI
+245 
-254 AYSTQSGRPIA
+254 
-265 APAASCSSP
+265 
-274 SERPVGLCPSYSPSG
+274 VGLG
-289 ASRTY
+289 LSRTY
-294 RRHTHQTHV
+294 RRHTHQTHI

-369 EPQHKE
+369 EPQHKD
-375 QCLELCHKELR
+375 QCLELCHKELQT
-386 NLRETTLTSAQ
+386 LRDVRLTSSQ

-430 HHAPAWQKTFAK
+430 HRAPAWQETFAK
-442 VQQITPAQLQEV
+442 VKEITAEQLQDV

>member
-1 MKLPNMNETFY
+1 
-12 HNLPSGLQIVHR
+12 
-24 KTTSPVVYVGI
+24 
-35 MVGAGTRHELPSE
+35 MVGAGTRHELPNE

-106 HLLADMVLHPT
+106 HLLAEMVLRPT
-117 FNKKETD
+117 FSKKETD

-146 DDFENMVF
+146 DDFENMIF
-154 EGSSLAMPILGTKK
+154 EGSSLAMPILGTKR

-177 DIALNWMKTHYRPE
+177 DIALRWMQQHYRPE
-191 RMVLF
+191 RIVLF
-196 VLGNITTQ
+196 VQGNVTTK

-209 AEKELLAN
+209 AERELGEVPHISSLS
-217 THYPI
+217 
-222 SHSEAS
+222 SHSS
-228 ISPQGV
+228 LS
-234 QYPIDHSEASH
+234 S
-245 SPQGVQYPI
+245 
-254 AYSTQSGRPIA
+254 QS
-265 APAASCSSP
+265 SMP
-274 SERPVGLCPSYSPSG
+274 S
-289 ASRTY
+289 ATIRTY
-294 RRHTHQTHV
+294 KRHTHQTHI

-312 GHPKQL
+312 GHEKQL

-369 EPQHKE
+369 EPQHKD
-375 QCLELCHKELR
+375 QCLELCHKELKQ
-386 NLRETTLTSAQ
+386 LRDTRLTSAQ

-430 HHAPAWQKTFAK
+430 HHAPAWQEVFAK
-442 VQQITPAQLQEV
+442 VKEISSEQLQDV

>member
-1 MKLPNMNETFY
+1 MYETFY
-12 HNLPSGLQIVHR
+12 HNLPNGVQIVHR
-24 KTTSPVVYVGI
+24 LTSSPVVYVGI
-35 MVGAGTRHELPSE
+35 MIGAGTRHEQPEE

-57 CVFKGTEHYT
+57 CLFKGTEHYT

-93 YAATLRNHFRTTL
+93 YAATLSNHFRTTL
-106 HLLADMVLHPT
+106 HLLADMVLRPT

-146 DDFENMVF
+146 DDFENMIF

-168 TLRRISKSP
+168 TLKRISKSP
-177 DIALNWMKTHYRPE
+177 QYPLDWMAKHYRPE

-196 VLGNITTQ
+196 VQGDVSTK
-204 QVISA
+204 QVIAA
-209 AEKELLAN
+209 AEKELLASSP
-217 THYPI
+217 YRPI
-222 SHSEAS
+222 NY
-228 ISPQGV
+228 SP
-234 QYPIDHSEASH
+234 S
-245 SPQGVQYPI
+245 PI
-254 AYSTQSGRPIA
+254 AYS
-265 APAASCSSP
+265 
-274 SERPVGLCPSYSPSG
+274 
-289 ASRTY
+289 RTY
-294 RRHTHQTHV
+294 KRHTHQTHV
-303 MLGSHAYPI
+303 MLGSHTYPI

-318 TMYLL
+318 TMFLL

-341 EKHGLVYNIDSQA
+341 EKYGLVYNIDSQA

-369 EPQHKE
+369 EPQHKD
-375 QCLELCHKELR
+375 QCLELCHKELKQLCDTR
-386 NLRETTLTSAQ
+386 LTATQ
-397 LQRALRQLEGQMAIS
+397 LQRALRQLEGQLAIS

-430 HHAPAWQKTFAK
+430 HRAPQWQETFAK
-442 VQQITPAQLQEV
+442 VQKITPEQLQDV
-454 ANEVF
+454 ANEIF

>member
-1 MKLPNMNETFY
+1 MNNTFY
-12 HNLPSGLQIVHR
+12 HNLPNGLQIVHR

-35 MVGAGTRHELPSE
+35 MVGAGTRHELPNE

-106 HLLADMVLHPT
+106 HLLAEMVLRPT

-146 DDFENMVF
+146 DDFENMIF

-177 DIALNWMKTHYRPE
+177 DIALNWMKMNYRPE
-191 RMVLF
+191 HMVLF
-196 VLGNITTQ
+196 VLGDVTTQ
-204 QVISA
+204 QVIAA
-209 AEKELLAN
+209 AEREFGEISN
-217 THYPI
+217 T
-222 SHSEAS
+222 AS
-228 ISPQGV
+228 I
-234 QYPIDHSEASH
+234 AS
-245 SPQGVQYPI
+245 
-254 AYSTQSGRPIA
+254 ATSTSSHTS
-265 APAASCSSP
+265 ASN
-274 SERPVGLCPSYSPSG
+274 
-289 ASRTY
+289 ATTRTY

-369 EPQHKE
+369 EPQHRE

-386 NLRETTLTSAQ
+386 NLRETTLTSVQ

-430 HHAPAWQKTFAK
+430 HHAPAWQETFAK
-442 VQQITPAQLQEV
+442 VQQITPTQLQDV
-454 ANEVF
+454 ANEIF

>member
-1 MKLPNMNETFY
+1 MYETFY
-12 HNLPSGLQIVHR
+12 HNLPNGVQIVHR
-24 KTTSPVVYVGI
+24 KTLSPVVYVGLMI
-35 MVGAGTRHELPSE
+35 GAGTRHEQPEE

-57 CVFKGTEHYT
+57 CLFKGTEHYT

-93 YAATLRNHFRTTL
+93 YAATLNNHFRTTL
-106 HLLADMVLHPT
+106 HLLADMVLRPT

-146 DDFENMVF
+146 DDFENLLF

-168 TLRRISKSP
+168 TLKRISKSP
-177 DIALNWMKTHYRPE
+177 QYPLNWMAQHYRPE

-196 VLGNITTQ
+196 VQGNVSTK
-204 QVISA
+204 QVIAA
-209 AEKELLAN
+209 AEKELL
-217 THYPI
+217 
-222 SHSEAS
+222 SS
-228 ISPQGV
+228 SP
-234 QYPIDHSEASH
+234 YRPIDYRPS
-245 SPQGVQYPI
+245 PI
-254 AYSTQSGRPIA
+254 AYSPSPIA
-265 APAASCSSP
+265 
-274 SERPVGLCPSYSPSG
+274 Y
-289 ASRTY
+289 SRTY
-294 RRHTHQTHV
+294 KRHTHQTHI
-303 MLGSHAYPI
+303 MLGSHSFPI

-318 TMYLL
+318 TMFLL

-341 EKHGLVYNIDSQA
+341 EKYGLVYNIDSQA

-359 TGYWN
+359 TGYWD

-369 EPQHKE
+369 EPQHKD
-375 QCLELCHKELR
+375 QCLELCHKELQT
-386 NLRETTLTSAQ
+386 LREVRLTSAQ
-397 LQRALRQLEGQMAIS
+397 LQRALRQLEGQLAIS

-430 HHAPAWQKTFAK
+430 HRAPQWQETFAK
-442 VQQITPAQLQEV
+442 VQKITPEQLQDV

-459 APEKIYTLLY
+459 APDKIYTLLY

>member
-1 MKLPNMNETFY
+1 MYETFY
-12 HNLPSGLQIVHR
+12 HNLPNGVQIVHR
-24 KTTSPVVYVGI
+24 KTLSPVVYVGLMI
-35 MVGAGTRHELPSE
+35 GAGTRHEQPEE

-57 CVFKGTEHYT
+57 CLFKGTEHYT

-93 YAATLRNHFRTTL
+93 YAATLNNHFRTTL
-106 HLLADMVLHPT
+106 HLLADMVLRPT

-146 DDFENMVF
+146 DDFESLLF

-168 TLRRISKSP
+168 TLKRISKSP
-177 DIALNWMKTHYRPE
+177 DYPLHWMAQHYRPE

-196 VLGNITTQ
+196 VQGNVSTK
-204 QVISA
+204 QVIAA
-209 AEKELLAN
+209 AEKELLSN
-217 THYPI
+217 
-222 SHSEAS
+222 S
-228 ISPQGV
+228 
-234 QYPIDHSEASH
+234 QYPIAHSEASH
-245 SPQGVQYPI
+245 SQSPITHSEASYRPSPI
-254 AYSTQSGRPIA
+254 AN
-265 APAASCSSP
+265 
-274 SERPVGLCPSYSPSG
+274 
-289 ASRTY
+289 SRTY
-294 RRHTHQTHV
+294 KRHTHQTHI
-303 MLGSHAYPI
+303 MLGSHTYPI

-318 TMYLL
+318 TMFLL

-341 EKHGLVYNIDSQA
+341 EKYGLVYNIDSQA

-359 TGYWN
+359 TGYWD

-369 EPQHKE
+369 EPQHKD
-375 QCLELCHKELR
+375 QCLELCHKELQT
-386 NLRETTLTSAQ
+386 LRDVRLTSAQ
-397 LQRALRQLEGQMAIS
+397 LQRALRQLEGQLAIS

-430 HHAPAWQKTFAK
+430 HRAPQWQETFAK
-442 VQQITPAQLQEV
+442 VQQITPAQLQDV